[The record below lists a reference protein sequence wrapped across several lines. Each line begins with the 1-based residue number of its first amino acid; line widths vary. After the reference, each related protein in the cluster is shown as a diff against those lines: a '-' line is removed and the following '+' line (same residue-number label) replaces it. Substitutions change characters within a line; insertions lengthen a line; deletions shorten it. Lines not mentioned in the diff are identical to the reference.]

1 MWPGTLLSWWAASCR
16 HQVIEKAPHVAG
28 TFWAPELGVGRTIA
42 EVGTRLDGDVLGE
55 DPLGAYDASAAV
67 AAATFEAPGA
77 LEKPCAVS
85 YGPVPGSVYAGH
97 RFIDVLIHG
106 WDLAVATR
114 QNTRMDPS
122 LVEACLAVLEPQF
135 DQLKA
140 SGAFGTD
147 VAVPA
152 DADPQ
157 TRLLAMLGRRQ
168 SAEIAPT
175 GGA

>member
-1 MWPGTLLSWWAASCR
+1 M
-16 HQVIEKAPHVAG
+16 
-28 TFWAPELGVGRTIA
+28 
-42 EVGTRLDGDVLGE
+42 
-55 DPLGAYDASAAV
+55 
-67 AAATFEAPGA
+67 
-77 LEKPCAVS
+77 S

-114 QNTRMDPS
+114 QDTRMDPS
-122 LVEACLAVLEPQF
+122 LVEACFAVLEPQF

-147 VAVPA
+147 VVVPA

-157 TRLLAMLGRRQ
+157 TRLLAMLGRRE